1 MITSFQILD
10 NDVIKKVIS
19 EARTILGT
27 WGVWVEHE
35 EAVTVLLDNGAS
47 EREKRI
53 RIPDTLIDRA
63 LSTVPD
69 SFSLWDLSGENEYI
83 IGKTASHFVPGSA
96 ALEIWDPET
105 HTPRN
110 ANTVDLVNLARVV
123 DSLPHLALQSTSL
136 ISSDVPEP
144 VADRYRLFVILQFCR
159 KPIVT
164 GTFQEDAFEVMQSF
178 LEIVRGSSEQLHDKP
193 LAIFDCCPS
202 APLNWSRLTTDALIR
217 AARAGIPAELISM
230 PLSGATGPATLL
242 GSVVQHCAE
251 NLAGIVIHQ
260 LVSPGSP
267 IVYGGSPSIMDM
279 RHGTTPM
286 GAIETQMIDVA
297 NAQIG
302 KTLGVPT
309 HAYMG
314 LSDAPWPDYQGG
326 SESTLGATL
335 AILGGINVI
344 SGPGMLKFESRQ
356 SLEKLVMDN
365 DVVGAVKR
373 LKAGIEEHE
382 CPIATH
388 LMDSLLKQGH
398 LLEHNHTRS
407 WFRSEFYFPGHSFE
421 RRADP
426 GLESD
431 ASGAHVRA
439 RKTVEKILAKPAE
452 TYLDAAVVAELR
464 TKMSAELKRYG
475 AELPRGI
482 S

>member
-1 MITSFQILD
+1 MITSIQILD
-10 NDVIKKVIS
+10 NSVIAKVIS
-19 EARTILGT
+19 EARTILET
-27 WGVWVEHE
+27 WGVWVEHD
-35 EAVTVLLDNGAS
+35 EASSILLDHGAR
-47 EREKRI
+47 ERDSRI
-53 RIPDTLIDRA
+53 CIPGALIDKA
-63 LSTVPD
+63 LASAPG
-69 SFSLWDLSGENEYI
+69 SFSLWDVMGENEYI

-105 HTPRN
+105 HSPRN
-110 ANTVDLVNLARVV
+110 ADTKDLVNLARVV
-123 DSLPHLALQSTSL
+123 DSLPHLSLQSTSL
-136 ISSDVPEP
+136 VSSDVPEA
-144 VADRYRLFVILQFCR
+144 VADRYRLFVVLQFCR
-159 KPIVT
+159 KPVVT

-178 LEIVRGSSEQLHDKP
+178 LEIVRGGSQPLRDKP

-202 APLNWSRLTTDALIR
+202 APLNWSHLTTDALIR

-286 GAIETQMIDVA
+286 GAVETQMIDVA
-297 NAQIG
+297 NAQVG

-326 SESTLGATL
+326 SESTLGAAL
-335 AILGGINVI
+335 AILGGVNVI

-356 SLEKLVMDN
+356 SIEKLIMDN
-365 DVVGAVKR
+365 DIIGTVRR
-373 LKAGIEEHE
+373 LKSGIEEHE

-388 LMDSLLKQGH
+388 LMDSLLQQGH
-398 LLEHNHTRS
+398 LLDHDHTRS
-407 WFRSEFYFPGHSFE
+407 WFRSEFYFPGKSFE

-431 ASGAHVRA
+431 AAGAHVRA
-439 RKTVEKILAKPAE
+439 RKIVEKILSRPVE
-452 TYLDAAVVAELR
+452 TYLDDQVLKELR
-464 TKMSAELKRYG
+464 SRMSADLKRYG
-475 AELPRGI
+475 SELPDRLP
-482 S
+482 